1 MTKSPHAYG
10 DLESPISNVLH
21 MVSICQGLMADLA
34 NDIHGYGKMKFTAK
48 EMADLIEKDAD
59 NLVFAINQ
67 AAGFARSLH
76 TQYHADE
83 ASV

>member
-1 MTKSPHAYG
+1 MSGSPDAYG
-10 DLESPISNVLH
+10 ELEAPISNTLH
-21 MVSICQGLMADLA
+21 MVSICQGLTAGLA

-48 EMADLIEKDAD
+48 EMANLIEKDID
-59 NLVFAINQ
+59 NLVFAIHQ

-76 TQYHADE
+76 QQYYTDE